1 MSTLSHWSHL
11 ENSQTEAWPP
21 HCERRIWPLK
31 LGRWEQLRALG
42 SCRQI
47 ITLECGQCQGR
58 GWDQMKNKFVIFQF
72 ISRLL
77 TRSVMYCYLMVWQL
91 LCYWWTGSKRHPR
104 HNVKF
109 ISPTHSHYRRAHRW
123 TQVCSYC
130 RLLVTHIYITFFHL
144 INTWS
149 WVMCCD
155 MMVWS
160 SSSVM
165 ASGTSYKLEYLI
177 FILL

>member
-1 MSTLSHWSHL
+1 MISCGEHSLSLVSPGKLTNWGMASTLWE
-11 ENSQTEAWPP
+11 ENMTTKVRTVGTAPSFGILQAD
-21 HCERRIWPLK
+21 H
-31 LGRWEQLRALG
+31 
-42 SCRQI
+42 
-47 ITLECGQCQGR
+47 TLECDQCQGR
-58 GWDQMKNKFVIFQF
+58 GRDQMKNKFVIFQL

-149 WVMCCD
+149 
-155 MMVWS
+155 
-160 SSSVM
+160 
-165 ASGTSYKLEYLI
+165 
-177 FILL
+177 